1 MSLSFAGVTR
11 NQIMV
16 SLKAVVEALL
26 FSAPRPLSTKEVLQV
41 LKAGAEYLEEEN
53 PLPELN
59 KIQEPEIRAI
69 LAGLAQEYTDLGR
82 AFQLVEQVTGWQLT
96 SQPEYQAWV
105 RQLFPE
111 LRPTRL
117 SAPALETLAI
127 IAYRQPITR
136 ADIEAIRG
144 VAVDGLMQKLLDA
157 GLVKISG
164 RADIPGR
171 PLLYETTQHFMEHFG
186 LKTLQELPNA
196 TELRQLP
203 LPVVTPE
210 EASSLPA
217 GDARRDEA
225 SAPNAT
231 ADTDSASGT
240 VAEPPGAAAEAAA
253 LEAESLAKAEAV
265 AAPETESNPNEETT
279 SGRTEAVEDKAR
291 D

>member
-1 MSLSFAGVTR
+1 LSFAGVTR
-11 NQIMV
+11 KETMV
-16 SLKAVVEALL
+16 SLKTVVEALL
-26 FSAPRPLSTKEVLQV
+26 FSTPRPLSTKELLQL
-41 LKAGAEYLEEEN
+41 LKAGVEYLEEEN

-59 KIQEPEIRAI
+59 GMKEPEIGAV
-69 LAGLAQEYTDLGR
+69 LAGLAQEYTELGR
-82 AFQLVEQVTGWQLT
+82 GFQLLEHVGGWQLT
-96 SQPEYQAWV
+96 SRFEYQAWV

-157 GLVKISG
+157 GLVKIAG

-186 LKTLQELPNA
+186 LKTLEELPNA

-203 LPVVTPE
+203 LPVVKPE
-210 EASSLPA
+210 DTAAPAPEDGVRRDQPLEPNGAPA
-217 GDARRDEA
+217 GDGSSPEP
-225 SAPNAT
+225 AP
-231 ADTDSASGT
+231 GPG
-240 VAEPPGAAAEAAA
+240 VAAAAETTSRPEA
-253 LEAESLAKAEAV
+253 L
-265 AAPETESNPNEETT
+265 AAPELEPTLNEETT
-279 SGRTEAVEDKAR
+279 SGRTEAVENPAR

>member
-1 MSLSFAGVTR
+1 MGLSFASAKR
-11 NQIMV
+11 NQTMV

-26 FSAPRPLSTKEVLQV
+26 FSAPRPLSAKEVLQV

-59 KIQEPEIRAI
+59 KIQEPEIGAV
-69 LAGLAQEYTDLGR
+69 LAVLAQEYTDLGR

-96 SQPEYQAWV
+96 SRPEYQVWV

-186 LKTLQELPNA
+186 LKTLEELPNA

-203 LPVVTPE
+203 LPVFKPE
-210 EASSLPA
+210 EAA
-217 GDARRDEA
+217 GTAEQNAGLEPNVAAGTGNA
-225 SAPNAT
+225 S
-231 ADTDSASGT
+231 DT
-240 VAEPPGAAAEAAA
+240 AAETGA
-253 LEAESLAKAEAV
+253 LVTREAV
-265 AAPETESNPNEETT
+265 AAPETEPNPNEETT
-279 SGRTEAVEDKAR
+279 SGRTEAVEDPSR

>member
-1 MSLSFAGVTR
+1 
-11 NQIMV
+11 MV

-53 PLPELN
+53 PLPELD
-59 KIQEPEIRAI
+59 KIQEPEIRAV

-82 AFQLVEQVTGWQLT
+82 AFQLVEQVAGWQLT
-96 SQPEYQAWV
+96 SRPEYQVWV

-186 LKTLQELPNA
+186 LKTLEELPNA

-203 LPVVTPE
+203 LPVVKPE
-210 EASSLPA
+210 EAASPA
-217 GDARRDEA
+217 AAGTAGRDEA
-225 SAPNAT
+225 LEPNNTT
-231 ADTDSASGT
+231 AGTGDASNTG
-240 VAEPPGAAAEAAA
+240 AEPGAAAEAGAP
-253 LEAESLAKAEAV
+253 EAESLVKPEAV
-265 AAPETESNPNEETT
+265 AAPETESNLNEETT
-279 SGRTEAVEDKAR
+279 SGRTEAVEDPSR
-291 D
+291 N